1 MSVSFPDA
9 AETWTTSSGE
19 RVRLDA
25 DPAALLALA
34 VAYHAAQFGLSAASE
49 SAARD
54 LFLRLRPVSDA
65 DLTEWM
71 DAWNRLLAAQQA
83 QQDALTT
90 AYVRNQLALM
100 GTELTAG
107 STFVDAAA
115 LGDLEDMIDGPNWRF
130 ASSGLRR
137 EVDEAAR
144 RLGAGKGLQADR
156 LLADRVKT
164 LHSPVIK
171 VRTEL
176 SVGKGIAE
184 ALDAVVPDVEGMTFN
199 ANRAAERL
207 SMDAINW
214 PSFKNG
220 KAMLYRRVVTPGA
233 CGWCVMVATRLYAA
247 ESATMSIPGVKA
259 SKGDLM
265 RGSAIWHRGCRC
277 TWQLVTFDQANA
289 YHNGLGK
296 GEKPDYWSGARA
308 AGMWE
313 GDAPESYVDFIRG
326 RRATPNTG
334 EQV

>member
-1 MSVSFPDA
+1 MSVTLP
-9 AETWTTSSGE
+9 ETGTWTTSSGE

-34 VAYHAAQFGLSAASE
+34 VAYHAAQYGLSAASE

-83 QQDALTT
+83 QQSALTT
-90 AYVRNQLALM
+90 AYVRSQLALM
-100 GTELTAG
+100 GTELSVG

-115 LGDLEDMIDGPNWRF
+115 LGDLEDMIDGPNWRV
-130 ASSGLRR
+130 ASPGLRR

-144 RLGAGKGLQADR
+144 RLGAGKGLQVDR

-176 SVGKGIAE
+176 SVGKGIVE
-184 ALDAVVPDVEGMTFN
+184 ALDAVAPDVEGMTFN

-220 KAMLYRRVVTPGA
+220 KAMLYRRVITPGA
-233 CGWCVMVATRLYAA
+233 CGWCAVVATRLYAA
-247 ESATMSIPGVKA
+247 ETGKSSSV
-259 SKGDLM
+259 
-265 RGSAIWHRGCRC
+265 WHRGCRC
-277 TWQLVTFDQANA
+277 TWQLVTLDQANA
-289 YHNGLGK
+289 YHDGLGK
-296 GEKPDYWSGARA
+296 DSDYWAAARA

-313 GDAPESYVDFIRG
+313 GDGPESYVDFIRN
-326 RRATPNTG
+326 RRATPSTG
-334 EQV
+334 DER